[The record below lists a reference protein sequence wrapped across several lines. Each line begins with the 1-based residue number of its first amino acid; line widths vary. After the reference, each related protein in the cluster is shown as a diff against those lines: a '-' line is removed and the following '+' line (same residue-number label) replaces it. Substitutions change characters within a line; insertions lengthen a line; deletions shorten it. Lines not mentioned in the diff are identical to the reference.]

1 MLHQAHNRFNA
12 QELWQQDHDHVLHPY
27 THFDSF
33 RANGSL
39 VLVEGEGC
47 YVTDAHGRRYFDGI
61 GGMWC
66 VNAGYGRKEIAEAV
80 SFLSSDRASFITGQ
94 ILSVDGGGAVR

>member
-1 MLHQAHNRFNA
+1 MLHQAGNRFNA

-33 RANGSL
+33 RKDGSL

-47 YVTDAHGRRYFDGI
+47 YVTDANGRRYFDGI

-66 VNAGYGRKEIAEAV
+66 VNAGYGRK
-80 SFLSSDRASFITGQ
+80 
-94 ILSVDGGGAVR
+94 

>member
-1 MLHQAHNRFNA
+1 MNVQSRSCGISKLLQQIGKCFNA
-12 QELWQQDHDHVLHPY
+12 KEIWQQDHDHFLHPY

-33 RANGSL
+33 KKEGSL

-47 YVTDAHGRRYFDGI
+47 YVTDANGQRYFDGI

-66 VNAGYGRKEIAEAV
+66 VNAGYGRKEIAETMAEQA
-80 SFLSSDRASFITGQ
+80 LH
-94 ILSVDGGGAVR
+94 L